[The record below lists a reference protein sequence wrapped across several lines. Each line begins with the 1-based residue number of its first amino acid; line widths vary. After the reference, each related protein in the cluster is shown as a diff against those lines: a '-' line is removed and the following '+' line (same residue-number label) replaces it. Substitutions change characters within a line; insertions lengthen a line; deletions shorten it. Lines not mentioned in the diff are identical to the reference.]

1 MKRARTA
8 ALLVLVA
15 LATGLPTCARAEE
28 GGSGHYVP
36 GAAASFIDALP
47 GRPGLAVA
55 NYFTFY
61 QGSASLSRELP
72 FGGLLVS
79 GPEAT
84 FYADTVAAVYETPLR
99 LLGGN
104 YAVAIAISYVWV
116 EVKGTVTA
124 GGASRTVRDTADGLG
139 DLTFYPFM
147 LGWTALGGDL
157 KADVRF
163 GIYAP
168 TGDFR
173 EGRLAN
179 PGKNYWTFEPGGS
192 ISWLSSRI
200 GLEVSAFTG
209 FDINTKNDATD
220 YQTGSQFHLD
230 LTVAQHLP
238 LWGGFIGAGANVF
251 YYQQVTGDSGA
262 GARLGDFQGR
272 TVGIGPVVSYATK
285 IRGADLVAEV
295 KWLPELEVN
304 KRLKGD
310 YVWFKLAV
318 LF

>member
-1 MKRARTA
+1 MRVSKSI
-8 ALLVLVA
+8 A
-15 LATGLPTCARAEE
+15 LAMLTALSVGLPAATRAEE
-28 GGSGHYVP
+28 AASGHYLP

-55 NYFTFY
+55 NYFTYY
-61 QGSASLSRELP
+61 QGSQGLSRELP
-72 FGGLLVS
+72 FAGVLVS
-79 GPEAT
+79 GPECT
-84 FYADTVAAVYETPLR
+84 IYADTVAAVYETPLH
-99 LLGGN
+99 LLGGE
-104 YAVAIAISYVWV
+104 YAVGLAIPYVWV

-124 GGASRTVRDTADGLG
+124 GAQSRTVRDTADGLG

-157 KADVRF
+157 KSDVRF

-168 TGDFR
+168 TGDYR
-173 EGRLAN
+173 RGRLAN
-179 PGKNYWTFEPGGS
+179 PGRNYWTFEPGGS
-192 ISWLSSRI
+192 ISWLSSQI

-209 FDINTKNDATD
+209 FDINTENDATD

-238 LWGGFIGAGANVF
+238 LWGGVIGAGANAF

-262 GARLGDFQGR
+262 GARLGGFEGR

-285 IRGADLVAEV
+285 IGGKDLVAEV

-310 YVWFKLAV
+310 YVWFKLAL